1 MKRAAYSPRLTSNLG
16 ASSPGRRQHRRR
28 TRHALVAALV
38 AVLAVLG
45 WLAWLGAFDASPLR
59 ALPPRGDSGDSRKD
73 YAAVLISGDM
83 GPRAGMGA
91 PVAQGLADHGVATVS
106 INALNY
112 FRVRRSPAE
121 VSAIMAQAIR
131 RAMALGHVDKVVVL
145 GQSFGADM
153 VHVGLEHLPADLRAH
168 VALVVLTVPT
178 RTVFLRV
185 SPLEWLDRTTP
196 DAMAITSARK
206 LDWVPVVCI
215 RGQQETD
222 SLCPLLHLPHLT
234 QLALPGDHYLEH
246 DADRVF
252 TTIRTVIA
260 AHFQPAHLTRLPE
273 PAR

>member
-16 ASSPGRRQHRRR
+16 PSNLGWRQHRRR
-28 TRHALVAALV
+28 TRYALVAALV
-38 AVLAVLG
+38 AVLGVLG

-59 ALPPRGDSGDSRKD
+59 ALAPRGDSRKD

-91 PVAQGLADHGVATVS
+91 PVAQGLADHGVAAVS

-121 VSAIMAQAIR
+121 VSAILAQAIR

-222 SLCPLLHLPHLT
+222 SLCPLLHLPRLT